1 MGNFLVKTGIRQ
13 ELYKYDVD
21 DTPVNGATKVPPS
34 SNWAYDHAADIDAHM
49 RDFLQLLRTGEY
61 LGYPFQRGSTD
72 WAISANTL
80 YASPLYLARNI
91 TIDRIAINVSAAGA
105 AGTKGRLGVYKTG
118 TNLYPGALVI
128 DGGEVAVDA
137 IAVVAA
143 IIDQAL
149 TEGLYFCV
157 LVSNGT
163 PTIKTLY
170 STWAAMG
177 VLAADLIGP
186 NGAWNKAFTYAAL
199 PDPFPAGAT
208 FLNHTPVI
216 APRIKSLD

>member
-1 MGNFLVKTGIRQ
+1 MPKMGV
-13 ELYKYDVD
+13 Y
-21 DTPVNGATKVPPS
+21 TKADADADIAV
-34 SNWAYDHAADIDAHM
+34 HAADIDVHM

-61 LGYPFQRGSTD
+61 LGYPFSRGSTD
-72 WAISANTL
+72 WAISANVL
-80 YASPLYLARNI
+80 YASPLYIARNL
-91 TIDRIAINVSAAGA
+91 TIDRIAINVAVAAV
-105 AGTKGRLGVYKTG
+105 AGKKGRLGIYKTG
-118 TNLYPGALVI
+118 TNLYPGALVV

-143 IIDQAL
+143 TINQAL
-149 TEGLYFCV
+149 TEGIYFMA

-177 VLAADLIGP
+177 VLSTDLLSP
-186 NGAWNKAFTYAAL
+186 NGAWNVAFTYAAL
-199 PDPFPAGAT
+199 PDPFTAGAT

-216 APRIKSLD
+216 LPRVKSLD

>member
-1 MGNFLVKTGIRQ
+1 MPTYLHRPTQAEF
-13 ELYKYDVD
+13 D
-21 DTPVNGATKVPPS
+21 
-34 SNWAYDHAADIDAHM
+34 DHAADIDAHM

-61 LGYPFQRGSTD
+61 LGYPFTRGSTD
-72 WAISANTL
+72 WGISANTL

-177 VLAADLIGP
+177 VLAADLFST
-186 NGAWNKAFTYAAL
+186 NGAWKVAFPYAAL
-199 PDPFPAGAT
+199 PDPFTAGGT